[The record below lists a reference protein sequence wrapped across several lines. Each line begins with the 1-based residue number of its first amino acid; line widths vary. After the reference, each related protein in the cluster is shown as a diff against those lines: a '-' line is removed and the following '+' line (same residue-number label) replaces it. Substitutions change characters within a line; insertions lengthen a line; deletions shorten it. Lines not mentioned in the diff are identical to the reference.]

1 LTPVGTRRDLG
12 LPLDPVLK
20 SRSGGPMHDDSL
32 RRLYHELKRR
42 EVFRVAAA
50 YAAAAFVILQA
61 TALAV
66 EPLALPAATM
76 PTLWF
81 VVLGGFP
88 IALGLAWLYELRIRR
103 ERREAGEGEGDGDD
117 AGRAGSA
124 PGERVGAKSAAARTV
139 GGNDVGGNLP
149 HPVSTFIGRDKELV
163 DAVRILSSARL
174 LTLTGPGGVGKTRLA
189 LKLAA
194 VARDDYPDGAWLV
207 ELAPLGDPA
216 LVPEAL
222 AASLGVRE
230 ERGLPAAEAVQR
242 HLANQRVLIVL
253 DNCEHLVTVCASL
266 ATALLRYCPDV
277 TILATSR
284 EALGIEGEARYAVAP
299 LGLPA
304 PDEAY
309 DPGYLAGFEAVR
321 LFVDRARTAEPSF
334 ELTAGNASAVAQI
347 CVRLDGIPL
356 ALELAAARIRG
367 LSADELAARLDD
379 RFRILARGSRTA
391 LPRQQ
396 TLRAL
401 LDWSH
406 DLLSPDEQRLFGH
419 LSVFCCG
426 FTLAAVE
433 AVCGDDPIEPDGM
446 LDLVTA
452 LVDKSIVVHEV
463 DDAGSRFR
471 MLDTIRQYA
480 AERLEAAGRADALL
494 DRHRD
499 YYLAL
504 VESALPNLE
513 GPNEVATLDLL
524 AREHDNLR
532 TAIARVLHQG
542 DAERALAFA
551 VPLARF
557 WRVRGYLD
565 EGSRQMAAL
574 LALDPAPAPSVPR
587 ATALHGAGWLA
598 RDRGEYAAARRHF
611 TESLDMARSVGDRL
625 CEAWSLVDLG
635 FLDRYEGDYES
646 ARRRLEDAVGV
657 ARAADERVPLA
668 AALGNLGLVERDL
681 GRYDEAGALLEES
694 LAMARTLGDR
704 LGIAWPLSNLGLIAT
719 HHHDHAGARALLEEA
734 LTLWRALGDVQNTAY
749 ALSNLGH
756 VATSQGDFQAASTQL
771 EEALALLREVG
782 DRRGIAFVLERMAM
796 LAAERG
802 EPELALAVAGHAA
815 ALRDALGAA
824 QPPSVKAPYEAR
836 IAAARESIEDE
847 AAAAAWARGEE
858 LDLDDVV
865 DCITHGCLPGG
876 QPAGAP

>member
-1 LTPVGTRRDLG
+1 
-12 LPLDPVLK
+12 
-20 SRSGGPMHDDSL
+20 MHDDSL
-32 RRLYHELKRR
+32 RSLYRELKRR

-66 EPLALPAATM
+66 EPLSLPAATM

-88 IALGLAWLYELRIRR
+88 IALVLAWLYELRVRR
-103 ERREAGEGEGDGDD
+103 ARREAGEGEGDE
-117 AGRAGSA
+117 AAPAGSA
-124 PGERVGAKSAAARTV
+124 PAQGAAGKSAVART
-139 GGNDVGGNLP
+139 GEGNDVGGNLP
-149 HPVSTFIGRDKELV
+149 HPVSTFIGRDREL
-163 DAVRILSSARL
+163 AEAFRILSSARL

-189 LKLAA
+189 LELAA
-194 VARDDYPDGAWLV
+194 AARDDYPDRAWLV
-207 ELAPLGDPA
+207 ELAPLSDPA

-230 ERGLPAAEAVQR
+230 PGLSAAEAVQR
-242 HLANQRVLIVL
+242 HLATKRALIVL
-253 DNCEHLVTVCASL
+253 DNCEHLVTACASL

-284 EALGIEGEARYAVAP
+284 EALGIDGEARYAVAP
-299 LGLPA
+299 LELPA
-304 PDEAY
+304 PGEAS

-321 LFVDRARTAEPSF
+321 LFVDRARTANPSF

-356 ALELAAARIRG
+356 ALELAAARIRS
-367 LSADELAARLDD
+367 LSADDLAGRLDD
-379 RFRILARGSRTA
+379 RFRILGRGSRTA

-433 AVCGDDPIEPDGM
+433 AVCGDDAIGPDGM
-446 LDLVTA
+446 LDLLTA
-452 LVDKSIVVHEV
+452 LVDKSLVVHEV
-463 DDAGSRFR
+463 DGAGSRYR

-480 AERLEAAGRADALL
+480 AERLEAAGRADALR

-504 VESALPNLE
+504 VKAALPNLE
-513 GPNEVATLDLL
+513 GPHEVATLVLL

-532 TAIARVLHQG
+532 TAIARVLEQG
-542 DAERALAFA
+542 DSERALAFA

-574 LALDPAPAPSVPR
+574 LAVDPAPTPSALR

-598 RDRGEYAAARRHF
+598 RDRGEYVAARRHF
-611 TESLDMARSVGDRL
+611 TESLAMSRSVGDSL
-625 CEAWSLVDLG
+625 CEAWSLVDLA
-635 FLDRYEGDYES
+635 FLDRYEGEYES

-719 HHHDHAGARALLEEA
+719 HRDDHAGARALLEEA
-734 LTLWRALGDVQNTAY
+734 LTLWRKLGDVQNTAY

-756 VATSQGDFQAASTQL
+756 VATSQGDLQAAGARL
-771 EEALALLREVG
+771 EEALSLLREVG
-782 DRRGIAFVLERMAM
+782 DRRGIAFVLERMAV
-796 LAAERG
+796 LAAARG
-802 EPELALAVAGHAA
+802 EPEVALAVASHAA
-815 ALRDALGAA
+815 ALRDVLGAA

-836 IAAARESIEDE
+836 IAAARESIEGE
-847 AAAAAWARGEE
+847 AAAAAWARGVE
-858 LDLDDVV
+858 LDLDNVV
-865 DCITHGCLPGG
+865 DCVMQGRLPGG
-876 QPAGAP
+876 QPAGAA